1 MKEQAI
7 HAVQNPR
14 PRRATP
20 PGWDSM
26 DDFLSEAQFRKALRL
41 ERRRAERSRT
51 LFLLVLLADGQTNH
65 NGRDGKFAQ
74 RMFKALSAL
83 ATSIRETDM
92 WGWYEENSV
101 GGIIFTEFNG
111 TSKPVI
117 LKTVSEKLN
126 HVLRDTVG
134 PEGLKRLRLSF
145 HFFPEDWMESDG
157 PQSPEKTLYPD
168 LPEREK
174 SQKVSRS
181 IKRCFDAVASFL
193 ALIVLSPLIAIIAA
207 AIKLDS
213 KGPVLFKQVRVGQHG
228 ARFDCLKFRSMS
240 VECDGNVHKDYIK
253 KFINGHTGTEQVDT
267 NGEMVFKIAQDT
279 RVTRVGS
286 LLRKSSLDEL
296 PQLFNVLKGEM
307 SLVGPRPPIPYELES
322 YRVWHLRRIFEA
334 KPGITGLWQVMGR
347 SRLKFDDMV
356 RLDLRYAKSWSLW
369 LDLRILL
376 RTPHAVFTGKGAY

>member
-1 MKEQAI
+1 VT
-7 HAVQNPR
+7 H
-14 PRRATP
+14 
-20 PGWDSM
+20 PGWDGI

-51 LFLLVLLADGQTNH
+51 LFLLVLLADGRTNH
-65 NGRDGKFAQ
+65 NGRDGEFAQ
-74 RMFKALSAL
+74 GMFRALSAL

-92 WGWYEENSV
+92 WGWYQENSV

-111 TSKPVI
+111 TGKPVI

-126 HVLRDTVG
+126 HILRGAIG
-134 PEGLKRLRLSF
+134 PEGLKHLRLSY

-157 PQSPEKTLYPD
+157 PQSPGKTLYPD

-174 SQKVSRS
+174 SQAVSRS
-181 IKRCFDAVASFL
+181 IKRFFDVVASLL
-193 ALIVLSPLIAIIAA
+193 ALIVLSPLIAVIAA

-228 ARFDCLKFRSMS
+228 ARFDCLKFRSMT

-286 LLRKSSLDEL
+286 FLRKSSLDEL